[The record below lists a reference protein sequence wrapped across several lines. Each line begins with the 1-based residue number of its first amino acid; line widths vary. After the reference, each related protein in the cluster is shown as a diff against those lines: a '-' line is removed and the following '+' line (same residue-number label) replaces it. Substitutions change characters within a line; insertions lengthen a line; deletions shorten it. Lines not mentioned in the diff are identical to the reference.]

1 MVQILVSDCLLTL
14 LLAYYLRVMPMVDNL
29 SNLVQIVNECVIL
42 VCTWLILQFTLYVP
56 EAELRHDQALY
67 FLQVAL
73 INIILNV
80 LVLLFIVLKR
90 IFLAIKGYFTKL
102 MLKRRQNSKLQD
114 KQVIENCKENQE
126 APLKAQKE

>member
-1 MVQILVSDCLLTL
+1 MVQILVSDCLSTL

-29 SNLVQIVNECVIL
+29 SNLVQIINECFIL

-56 EAELRHDQALY
+56 EVELRHDQALY